1 LGITQSN
8 LTEILS
14 GKRGVTANL
23 ALRFGKLFNQ
33 SAELWIGLQ
42 AQYDIEVAKDKYAA
56 EIEKVRPVSAGDE
69 RMD

>member
-1 LGITQSN
+1 
-8 LTEILS
+8 LS